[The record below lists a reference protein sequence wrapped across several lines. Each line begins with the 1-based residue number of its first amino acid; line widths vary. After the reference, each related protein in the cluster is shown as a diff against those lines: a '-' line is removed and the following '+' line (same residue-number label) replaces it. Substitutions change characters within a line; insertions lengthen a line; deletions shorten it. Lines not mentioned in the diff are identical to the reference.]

1 MGFSTR
7 SNGAKTSYFP
17 TGKYTDKL
25 AAGIY
30 TIHEAMFIGP
40 YLDTLETQTD
50 ELLDMPGTAADDVMS
65 DVRQFL
71 SKRAEFEKYGFTH
84 KRGYLMY
91 GPPGTGK
98 SSIAQLCA
106 RRFVQDDGL
115 VIMAE
120 ACSDLPMAV
129 DFVKANDPG
138 RNLMVIIED
147 PDEEDLDD
155 TEVLSVLDGTKAVAG
170 LVTIV
175 TTNHKSKMSPRIA
188 NRPGRFDRVVRVD
201 RISPAIQRAFVEQLE
216 ARDPSGPKVSAQL
229 VKVLEGLP
237 LTLAHLKE
245 AFLAHVLLDVPLKTV
260 RERFERMAKTG
271 DQEGDDNEVEASP
284 EFKTSGFD
292 NGETPASRKALERLY
307 AFDAKVNNRLKGR
320 PWPKKD
326 QDARTKLVQKY
337 NKARKQ

>member
-229 VKVLEGLP
+229 VKALEGLP

-245 AFLAHVLLDVPLKTV
+245 AFLANVLLDVPLKTV

-271 DQEGDDNEVEASP
+271 DQEGDDNEVEAP
-284 EFKTSGFD
+284 QAEPLDVFDVGTS
-292 NGETPASRKALERLY
+292 TASKAAYQKIL
-307 AFDAKVNNRLKGR
+307 AFDERANKKFRNRAWDRKT
-320 PWPKKD
+320 
-326 QDARTKLVQKY
+326 QNARQKLVDAWQ
-337 NKARKQ
+337 KARK